1 MTQITATEA
10 SRNFSDLLNR
20 VSSGER
26 VEITRAGIPVAVI
39 EAAPSMF
46 ISADHF
52 HAILESAPSVDAD
65 FVEDLKAIR
74 REAGPEESRW
84 PS

>member
-1 MTQITATEA
+1 MTEITATEA

-26 VEITRAGIPVAVI
+26 FEITRSGVPVATI
-39 EAAPSMF
+39 EA
-46 ISADHF
+46 SAAVFVSAEHF
-52 HAILESAPSVDAD
+52 HAILASAPRVDDD
-65 FVEDLKAIR
+65 FVDDLKAIR
-74 REAGPEESRW
+74 REAGPEDSRW